1 MLNVL
6 SVYLDPTYNMCCIL
20 ICSCFL
26 LLQVFSVMYFLFV
39 VATCITFIL
48 GSHRY
53 FRDDIHIKINE
64 THTIS
69 LYERELA
76 EQKNAKI
83 ALVTGAEEIKSLKY
97 IHVICIIFFTTD
109 LFLRFITCPKRRIF
123 FKNFLNIVDLI
134 IVVAMWI
141 AFIIESTNA
150 DMTSHR
156 SLLWTYLV
164 AKGFIILRLLR
175 LFRLAKHVSG
185 LKVLYLSMKAS
196 LQELG
201 LLLLVLLITTCLFG
215 SVIFYAEFF
224 QTTHFDNVPISIWWA
239 IITLTTVGYG
249 DYYPTTP
256 PGYVVGAMCSVCGLL
271 LLSMPIAIIATNF
284 NNYYN
289 KNKTR
294 QKQLKRKNDL
304 FSKLRALFTT
314 KPKRTTVVG
323 HFGLIKQNISTIGNR
338 EKTNLSTT
346 GRRDIKLAFT
356 AAPKETDT

>member
-1 MLNVL
+1 MLYFFFVL
-6 SVYLDPTYNMCCIL
+6 
-20 ICSCFL
+20 
-26 LLQVFSVMYFLFV
+26 
-39 VATCITFIL
+39 ATCITFIL

-64 THTIS
+64 THEIS

-76 EQKNAKI
+76 EQKNARI
-83 ALVTGAEEIKSLKY
+83 ALVTGAEEIPALKY

-109 LFLRFITCPKRRIF
+109 LLLRFIACPKRRTF
-123 FKNFLNIVDLI
+123 FKNFLNLVDLI

-150 DMTSHR
+150 DLTFHR

-201 LLLLVLLITTCLFG
+201 LLLLVFLITTSLFG
-215 SVIFYAEFF
+215 SIIFYAEFF
-224 QTTHFDNVPISIWWA
+224 HPSHFDSVPIAIWWA

-256 PGYVVGAMCSVCGLL
+256 AGYVVGAMCSVCGLL

-304 FSKLRALFTT
+304 FSKLRALFTS
-314 KPKRTTVVG
+314 KPKRTTAVG
-323 HFGLIKQNISTIGNR
+323 HFGIIKQNIATIGNR
-338 EKTNLSTT
+338 EKTDISVT
-346 GRRDIKLAFT
+346 GRRDIKLAFSDS
-356 AAPKETDT
+356 PKQTDT